1 MVKNVMVNSIHDL
14 ISPQF
19 FCSEYIQKLES
30 KKVGKFRL
38 EISAWAE
45 NFVRS
50 SMIVIRRWRGF
61 SLIFYA

>member
-1 MVKNVMVNSIHDL
+1 MVKNVMVDSIHDL
-14 ISPQF
+14 ISPQY

-50 SMIVIRRWRGF
+50 SKIVI
-61 SLIFYA
+61 